1 MVYMKLFPTVILAL
15 VILSCS
21 HGIIKNDALIHFENK
36 EHDFGKLSL
45 KKEAQTSF
53 QFTNPGNTPLVIF
66 DVKTSCGCTVP
77 EWTKNPVNPGN
88 KGVIKI
94 KYDSEFP
101 GAFHKTIT
109 VYYNG
114 EASPETLSVRGQ
126 VEYQQDLEPMDI

>member
-45 KKEAQTSF
+45 KKEAQITF

-77 EWTKNPVNPGN
+77 DWTKNPVNPG
-88 KGVIKI
+88 GHGEIKI
-94 KYDSEFP
+94 KYDAESP

-109 VYYNG
+109 VYFNG
-114 EASPETLSVRGQ
+114 EASPETLSVKGQ
-126 VEYQQDLEPMDI
+126 VEYPKNLEPNY